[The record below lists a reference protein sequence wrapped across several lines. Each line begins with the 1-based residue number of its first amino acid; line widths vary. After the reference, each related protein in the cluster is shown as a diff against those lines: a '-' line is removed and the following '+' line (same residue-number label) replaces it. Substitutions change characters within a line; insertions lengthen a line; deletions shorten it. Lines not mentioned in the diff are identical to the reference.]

1 MRLITSSSM
10 ALLLVCIMC
19 VPDISAQCTGTVV
32 AGGSH
37 ANEIWTLCG
46 SPYQVTGTIFA
57 DNLVIEAGVVVQCD
71 PGVAINVTTLL
82 TTLGTAVDPVTLT
95 ATTPTGT
102 WSGLK
107 FQNGS
112 AASVLQHT
120 VIEKSNQA
128 GAFILD
134 TDVTFQFC
142 NIRDNTNGPV
152 SLAGCGGGLRIVLNS
167 SKTVRIEDSIIQN
180 NRSQKDGGG
189 ISAVQSTGTVVVERC
204 SIVGNTCGDSNANLN
219 GYGGGL
225 GFSGPA
231 GFGTTTAGGG
241 VTLVT
246 SCLISGN
253 KARGRG
259 NYAGCFVCGL
269 LGIYSIG
276 AGIGVN
282 GGTHAFT
289 TCEVRDNINEVSST
303 GGGSSGTDVRAFA
316 LGSGIYTEN
325 NAAVAIEGSVFSG
338 GTAFLS
344 GGANSSD
351 FRAVGVYNG
360 SGTVAI
366 SNSVIARMPQQGIR
380 NDSGTVTAQNTIVYF
395 NSGCTLTACNAST
408 QIIGLV
414 FASFC
419 NVQGGYATG
428 VGNIGVNP
436 SFVGTGTTAADF
448 VLSANS
454 ACIDAGNPASAWDD
468 ACRPP
473 GLGGTRNDI
482 GCYGGPTACLWAA
495 NLPPIPNSLRPGT
508 AEDLVLTTGI
518 SAALT
523 ATPDVKDAVA
533 GDLLQINVSTP
544 LGTFFPGPLVIA
556 AQLFS
561 TGSTLGSIFPAVHI
575 NPNMPA
581 FVIVYDGTISPFG
594 NVQPI
599 PPGGLGLAFVAPSFP
614 GLSVIFQGFA
624 LTFDPIAYSVPAQ
637 NGIFA
642 ATDAHEIRF
651 H

>member
-1 MRLITSSSM
+1 MRISM
-10 ALLLVCIMC
+10 A
-19 VPDISAQCTGTVV
+19 
-32 AGGSH
+32 
-37 ANEIWTLCG
+37 
-46 SPYQVTGTIFA
+46 
-57 DNLVIEAGVVVQCD
+57 
-71 PGVAINVTTLL
+71 
-82 TTLGTAVDPVTLT
+82 TAAVLAFPVR
-95 ATTPTGT
+95 
-102 WSGLK
+102 
-107 FQNGS
+107 
-112 AASVLQHT
+112 
-120 VIEKSNQA
+120 
-128 GAFILD
+128 
-134 TDVTFQFC
+134 
-142 NIRDNTNGPV
+142 RD
-152 SLAGCGGGLRIVLNS
+152 S
-167 SKTVRIEDSIIQN
+167 
-180 NRSQKDGGG
+180 
-189 ISAVQSTGTVVVERC
+189 
-204 SIVGNTCGDSNANLN
+204 
-219 GYGGGL
+219 
-225 GFSGPA
+225 
-231 GFGTTTAGGG
+231 GTTTFGGG

-259 NYAGCFVCGL
+259 NYAGITFAGL
-269 LGIYSIG
+269 IGIYSVG
-276 AGIGVN
+276 AGMAVN
-282 GGTHAFT
+282 GGAHFVTA
-289 TCEVRDNINEVSST
+289 CEVRDNINEVSSN
-303 GGGSSGTDVRAFA
+303 GGGGFSSEVRAYA
-316 LGSGIYTEN
+316 LGSGIEAEN
-325 NAAVAIEGSVFSG
+325 SALVSIEGSIFSG
-338 GTAFLS
+338 GTVFS
-344 GGANSSD
+344 NGVNTND
-351 FRAVGVYNG
+351 FRAVGVYVG
-360 SGTVAI
+360 SGTVTI

-408 QIIGLV
+408 QIVGLA

-454 ACIDAGNPASAWDD
+454 ACIDAGNPSAAWDD

-495 NLPPIPNSLRPGT
+495 SLPPIPNPLRPGT

-523 ATPDVKDAVA
+523 ATPDIKDAVA

-544 LGTFFPGPLVIA
+544 LGTFSPGPLVIA
-556 AQLFS
+556 AQLFL
-561 TGSTLGSIFPAVHI
+561 TGNNLNSIFPSVHI
-575 NPNMPA
+575 NPNFPA
-581 FVIVYDGTISPFG
+581 FAIVFDGTTSPFG

-599 PPGGLGLAFVAPSFP
+599 PPGGLGLAFVAPNFP

-624 LTFDPIAYSVPAQ
+624 LTFDPIAYPVPAQ

-642 ATDAHEIRF
+642 STDAHEIRF